1 MTEAEQLVALQ
12 KVSDTAEKNR
22 LEVVGVLASLATSV
36 AALLEAQAK
45 AGNSTPAVDAA
56 VADVQAKLDATDAL
70 IPDAPVVPPA
80 PLA

>member
-1 MTEAEQLVALQ
+1 MTEAEQLIAH
-12 KVSDTAEKNR
+12 KKAADTAEKNR

-36 AALLEAQAK
+36 ASLLDAQAK

-56 VADVQAKLDATDAL
+56 IAEVQAKLDATDAL
-70 IPDAPVVPPA
+70 IPDTPVVPPT